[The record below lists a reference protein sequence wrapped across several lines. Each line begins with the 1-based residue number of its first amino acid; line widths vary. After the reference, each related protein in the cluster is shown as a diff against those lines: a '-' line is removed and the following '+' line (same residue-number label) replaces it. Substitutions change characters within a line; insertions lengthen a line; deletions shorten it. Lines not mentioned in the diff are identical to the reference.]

1 MTGSTLVAALM
12 VGTGM
17 ALLVVGLLARA
28 RGREQDLAAILDL
41 PYGERDVPVDA
52 VTERGGLLQGT
63 VDVAG
68 RVVQQLDP
76 RGGLAKE
83 LERARI
89 PLRPGEYVLVTLG
102 SSAVFAVL
110 ALAITERWL
119 LALLGAVG
127 ILFAGRRLPSWRVAR
142 RRKAFEAQF
151 PDALSLIASSLT
163 AGHTFLRA
171 IQMMCEES
179 EAPLSEEFS
188 RVVYETQLGDPLVDA
203 LDRMAQRLDIR
214 DVTWVVQ
221 AIRVQQ
227 TVGGKVS
234 DLLHTLA
241 DFVRARQELRR
252 EVDVLTAEGRISAWV
267 LGALPVMLMLAFQ
280 VMSPTYMDP
289 LFHGW
294 GLVALALTGASIVAG
309 VAVILRM
316 VEIEV

>member
-1 MTGSTLVAALM
+1 MSGEVLAAVM
-12 VGTGM
+12 VGAGL
-17 ALLVVGLLARA
+17 ALLVVGLLLRA

-76 RGGLAKE
+76 RGALAHE

-89 PLRPGEYVLVTLG
+89 PLRPGEYVLVTVG
-102 SSAVFAVL
+102 SAGLVGLLS
-110 ALAITERWL
+110 LAITERWL
-119 LALLGAVG
+119 LAVAGAGAMLVVG
-127 ILFAGRRLPSWRVAR
+127 RCLPSWRVAR
-142 RRKAFEAQF
+142 RRKAFETQF

-188 RVVYETQLGDPLVDA
+188 WVVYETQLGDPLVDA

-221 AIRVQQ
+221 AIRIQQ

-241 DFVRARQELRR
+241 DFVRARQEIRR

-267 LGALPVMLMLAFQ
+267 LGGLPVLLLLAFQ
-280 VMSPTYMDP
+280 VMSPDYMQP
-289 LFHGW
+289 LFQGW
-294 GLVALALTGASIVAG
+294 GVVVLALTGASIAAG
-309 VAVILRM
+309 VALILRM
-316 VEIEV
+316 VKIEV